1 MNRLFFLGL
10 IVYLSAS
17 AYADVKLENLCSGS
31 IFKHQNVME
40 VNSVHRIMMNTT
52 LNNVGFYALEE
63 ELDFSNWFKNK
74 TNADK
79 LGELKQEYNDIIV
92 KVYSEQFIHSN
103 FQYVNEFKSKI
114 ETIKNETEKLREE
127 ALDQHKYQFTA
138 LTQTFERGNGL
149 INTFLLHKS
158 NRLSPTYV
166 SLEKFKN
173 ILSRMVSN

>member
-31 IFKHQNVME
+31 IFKHQNVIE

-52 LNNVGFYALEE
+52 LSDVGFYAIEE

-79 LGELKQEYNDIIV
+79 LEELKQEYNDIIV
-92 KVYSEQFIHSN
+92 KTYSEQFFNSN
-103 FQYVNEFKSKI
+103 FQFVNIFKSRI
-114 ETIKNETEKLREE
+114 ATIKNETEKLREE
-127 ALDQHKYQFTA
+127 ALEQHKYQFTA
-138 LTQTFERGNGL
+138 LTQAFERGVSL
-149 INTFLLHKS
+149 IDKFLLYKNNLLNPS
-158 NRLSPTYV
+158 YF
-166 SLEKFKN
+166 SLETFKN